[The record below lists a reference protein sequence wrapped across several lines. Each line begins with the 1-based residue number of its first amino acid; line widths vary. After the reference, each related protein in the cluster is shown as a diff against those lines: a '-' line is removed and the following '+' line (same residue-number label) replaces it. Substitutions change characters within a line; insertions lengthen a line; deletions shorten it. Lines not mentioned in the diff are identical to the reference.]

1 MAQYFN
7 TVGSKEGWTP
17 STLKS
22 SRSNRD
28 GASTQRTAEDF
39 MDAEDLEELKSS
51 RTLQTNE
58 QFDLLGGTQ
67 AELASRQAAAS
78 SSSAA
83 LRDLVRPSD
92 DRIGEKL
99 LRRMGWREGQG
110 IGPRISAK
118 ARRRQAKELGLLAT
132 LEDDADDDEASKHLF
147 APLDRP
153 LALYDA
159 KEDMRGLGSDAIQTL
174 HQAVRSSDKGK
185 GRAVDD
191 QPPKRSGPI
200 GGAFGIGALEEADE
214 DDYADA
220 DGRHGYRAL
229 HSMTVDD
236 DDLGLDGSDDVPVR
250 GKSTARSTSRYV
262 QAETFN
268 DGTPVVRGFRL
279 SASIVQPD
287 KWSVRASRAGL
298 TKQVRAA
305 RCASLVDA

>member
-1 MAQYFN
+1 
-7 TVGSKEGWTP
+7 
-17 STLKS
+17 
-22 SRSNRD
+22 
-28 GASTQRTAEDF
+28 
-39 MDAEDLEELKSS
+39 MDVEDLEELKSS

-67 AELASRQAAAS
+67 AELASRQAGAS

-83 LRDLVRPSD
+83 LRDLVRPSN

-110 IGPRISAK
+110 IGPRISAQ
-118 ARRRQAKELGLLAT
+118 ARRRQAAEMGVQST
-132 LEDDADDDEASKHLF
+132 LEDDAEDEEASKHLF

-153 LALYDA
+153 LALYEA
-159 KEDMRGLGSDAIQTL
+159 KEDLRGLGSDAVQTL
-174 HQAVRSSDKGK
+174 DQAVRSSGKGK

-191 QPPKRSGPI
+191 QPPKRRGPI
-200 GGAFGIGALEEADE
+200 GGAFGIGALEDA

-236 DDLGLDGSDDVPVR
+236 DDLGLDDGGDEWSGRAKP
-250 GKSTARSTSRYV
+250 SARKPSSKYV

-279 SASIVQPD
+279 SASFQQPD
-287 KWSVRASRAGL
+287 KWCVHAVQKR
-298 TKQVRAA
+298 
-305 RCASLVDA
+305 D